1 MGDSRHSA
9 AAPPMQWRGAQTNSP
24 ESGAEERGD
33 EHSRHAVELDEVLH
47 DEERRDLVRLVDDAL
62 GLGVAAPVVGV
73 DHEAGEDGRAQHD
86 REEEGGEEEG
96 PAQRE
101 VCID

>member
-1 MGDSRHSA
+1 MEE
-9 AAPPMQWRGAQTNSP
+9 AQTNSP
-24 ESGAEERGD
+24 EGGAEERGD

-73 DHEAGEDGRAQHD
+73 DDEAGEDGRAQHD

-96 PAQRE
+96 PAQGE
-101 VCID
+101 GCID